1 MVSQWFAVTIGIIN
15 LGIMFCLDSNA
26 SNVAVNELKPLDMGQ
41 VKCEMVIKKPKILS
55 RGITSGITVTVTE
68 EDLDHN
74 AIPVIHQQNSS
85 VRMLITPGYE
95 RQFTA
100 DVLSSILGWGRYE
113 VCVESCGC
121 KVFDIFTIP
130 APLTILPPLLTVVLA
145 IITRQVLVSLTFGIY
160 TAAFIASA
168 YNPLEALFM
177 TFNDYL
183 IAPFLNPGKASVLLF
198 VALMAGLVEITE
210 KSGGAAGLANLIF
223 KLAKTA
229 HHASIVTVILQLMF
243 FFDGFAS
250 IIISSKSL
258 GPLVGQLGLSVQ
270 KFSFIVHVMSV
281 AVPSICP
288 LSSWAGIQIGYIE
301 SAFKLVN
308 RDVSGFSYLLQTIP
322 YRFFVVSA
330 ILCTFIYV
338 CLNRDIPPTIHF
350 EESSNSNHRQRT
362 VSSASIA
369 ENYNLETHNDEPLLP
384 LRWYNAVLPL
394 LILISITVTRMYFDG
409 RSVIIEK
416 ELGISLTFVNCVS
429 NSDSI
434 NDLNI
439 GSAVSLIFVL
449 ILIPLQRLIPV
460 SKCLEHFVE
469 GAKSSSEP
477 VIILI
482 LAWALGIA
490 MSDVHTSDYIALALG
505 DNMPT
510 RYMPALVCV
519 IGYVMSYSSG
529 CSLGTQGIVFP
540 LVIPV
545 AVNLTRDHTIHV
557 RIIAATLGSSV
568 FGNLCSPIADTTIG
582 SVIFTGCPLIDH
594 IKVITTFA
602 APVALLS
609 LIFGDLLVG
618 MDIYPFYVT
627 YIIVAV
633 VFSSAMLF
641 TGREPGK
648 KSVFSKLVDSF
659 SKFKAKKFSVN
670 DDSVS
675 SESLLLLPKSFTTK
689 P

>member
-15 LGIMFCLDSNA
+15 LGIVYCLDSNA
-26 SNVAVNELKPLDMGQ
+26 SNVAVNELKPLNVGQ

-55 RGITSGITVTVTE
+55 KGITSGITVTVTE
-68 EDLDHN
+68 EDLDKDV
-74 AIPVIHQQNSS
+74 IPVIHRQNSS
-85 VRMLITPGYE
+85 LRMLITPGYK

-100 DVLSSILGWGRYE
+100 DVLSAILGWGRYE

-121 KVFDIFTIP
+121 KAFDIFTIP
-130 APLTILPPLLTVVLA
+130 APLTLLPPLLTVVLA
-145 IITRQVLVSLTFGIY
+145 IITRQVLVSLTFGVY

-168 YNPLEALFM
+168 YNPLEAFFM

-183 IAPFLNPGKASVLLF
+183 IAPFLDPGKASVLLF
-198 VALMAGLVEITE
+198 VSLMAGLVEITE

-243 FFDGFAS
+243 FFDDFAG
-250 IIISSKSL
+250 IMISSKSL
-258 GPLVGQLGLSVQ
+258 GPLVSQLGLSVQ
-270 KFSFIVHVMSV
+270 KFSFIVHIMAVTV
-281 AVPSICP
+281 ASICP

-301 SAFKLVN
+301 SAFKLVDK
-308 RDVSGFSYLLQTIP
+308 DVSGFSYLMQTIP
-322 YRFFVVSA
+322 YRFFVISA
-330 ILCTFIYV
+330 ILCIFIYV
-338 CLNRDIPPTIHF
+338 CLNRDIGPAIHF
-350 EESSNSNHRQRT
+350 EEASNNNRRQRT
-362 VSSASIA
+362 VSTASIT
-369 ENYNLETHNDEPLLP
+369 ENYNVETHNDEPLLP

-394 LILISITVTRMYFDG
+394 LILISITVTRIYFDG

-429 NSDSI
+429 NSNSI
-434 NDLNI
+434 NDLNV
-439 GSAVSLIFVL
+439 GSAVSLLFVL
-449 ILIPLQRLIPV
+449 IAIPLQRLIPV

-477 VIILI
+477 VMILI

-490 MSDVHTSDYIALALG
+490 MSDIHTSDYIALALG
-505 DNMPT
+505 NNMPAK
-510 RYMPALVCV
+510 YLPAIVCV

-529 CSLGTQGIVFP
+529 SSLGTQGIVFP

-545 AVNLTRDHTIHV
+545 VLNLTSDHTIHV
-557 RIIAATLGSSV
+557 RTIAATLGSSV

-582 SVIFTGCPLIDH
+582 SVLFTGCPLIDH
-594 IKVITTFA
+594 IKVATTFA
-602 APVALLS
+602 APIALLT

-618 MDIYPFYVT
+618 MNIYPFYVT

-633 VFSSAMLF
+633 LFSFVMLF
-641 TGREPGK
+641 MGREPGK

-659 SKFKAKKFSVN
+659 SKSKAKKFSVN

-675 SESLLLLPKSFTTK
+675 SESSLLLPKSFIKK